1 MNVIVLTLHIIYKSL
16 RVIRKH
22 FAYKPVIGNIKKFF
36 LYILNNLIGGKFI
49 FKFNNMS
56 AISTTLFILP
66 FISAIFLFLNSRGM
80 TVLYG
85 LILILATIFL
95 FVISYPLEKAF
106 AKKFS
111 FKILS
116 YLMPIYYFIL
126 AAVSVTLSWKFI
138 NSSAIGNFWVFL
150 FAFSCC
156 CIPYNYML
164 QKEQTGAGK
173 VGILTNATNNFSVLG
188 YLLFGIL
195 MNFTPVGIFW
205 SYGLLVLLGLFLLNG
220 LPVRI
225 QGEANKN

>member
-1 MNVIVLTLHIIYKSL
+1 
-16 RVIRKH
+16 
-22 FAYKPVIGNIKKFF
+22 
-36 LYILNNLIGGKFI
+36 
-49 FKFNNMS
+49 MS
-56 AISTTLFILP
+56 AISTILFILP

-95 FVISYPLEKAF
+95 FVVSYPLEKAF

-111 FKILS
+111 FKVLS

-126 AAVSVTLSWKFI
+126 VAVSITLSWKFI

-156 CIPYNYML
+156 YIPYNYML
-164 QKEQTGAGK
+164 QGEQAKSGGVGVLAG
-173 VGILTNATNNFSVLG
+173 VTNNFSVLG

-205 SYGLLVLLGLFLLNG
+205 SYGLLVLLGLFLFYG
-220 LPVRI
+220 LPTRI

>member
-1 MNVIVLTLHIIYKSL
+1 MN
-16 RVIRKH
+16 
-22 FAYKPVIGNIKKFF
+22 
-36 LYILNNLIGGKFI
+36 
-49 FKFNNMS
+49 
-56 AISTTLFILP
+56 AISTILFVLP

-95 FVISYPLEKAF
+95 FVISYPLEKVF

-111 FKILS
+111 FKVLS

-126 AAVSVTLSWKFI
+126 VIISITLSWKFI
-138 NSSAIGNFWVFL
+138 NSLATGNFWVFL

-156 CIPYNYML
+156 YVPYNYML
-164 QKEQTGAGK
+164 QGEQAKSGK
-173 VGILTNATNNFSVLG
+173 IGILTNATNNFSILG

-205 SYGLLVLLGLFLLNG
+205 SYGLLVSLGFFLLNG
-220 LPVRI
+220 LPAKI
-225 QGEANKN
+225 QRETNKN